1 VPLVLT
7 IPDTFIEISIVFELD
22 DFELVANTTQAHKV
36 HKISNKIK
44 LVIAIYVINQK
55 LGIFSHCITKKSTLD
70 YLF

>member
-1 VPLVLT
+1 
-7 IPDTFIEISIVFELD
+7 VFELD